1 MIKSASQ
8 LLKNKS
14 ALVIL
19 LIIGVVVSV
28 YAGKLIYDRESDAI
42 KLSFRSDF
50 SDKVQALQREL
61 FLTEEVVHGLKSL
74 YDCSESV
81 EYGEFKTMVDS
92 FLLRHEER
100 IQGLSWNPRL
110 SANQIDESAL
120 DYDPSFLE
128 SIRKDFPD
136 FEITERDEQNKLV
149 HVDVKKR
156 KDDFFIPVAYI
167 EPYPSNQKAHG
178 FDIASNAQRKE
189 SIEAARDTDQIHATP
204 TISLVQKNTRGV
216 LVIAPLYDG
225 KPITLESQRELFKG
239 VVVGVFDVGEMADQA
254 MKSTAVRNLSFELL
268 EGNFSSPFA
277 IKNIDAGLFDTIY
290 KSSEDQSEIFPKLSN
305 FIETDMLTFA
315 NRTWGVKGVPFE
327 SYVSQRRS
335 YAPFLVV
342 ALGGILSISI
352 FGYLFRML
360 AVQQKLEQLSLQDS
374 LTNVANKRG
383 IIDYLNHEW
392 DRCLRDKNSL
402 SICMID
408 LDEFKKFNDTYGH
421 VAGDRCLQEVAQAL
435 QAAASRGVDMV
446 GRYGGEEFCLILP
459 NTSDPESVAKDCLD
473 KVADLHIPH
482 KTSSTGD
489 YVSISVGLATLVPQ
503 PGDSLTDLL
512 KAADT
517 ALYQAKQEGRNQLK
531 VAETVEK
538 THVLLSNPIRSGY
551 RKSTTKQPW

>member
-1 MIKSASQ
+1 
-8 LLKNKS
+8 
-14 ALVIL
+14 
-19 LIIGVVVSV
+19 
-28 YAGKLIYDRESDAI
+28 
-42 KLSFRSDF
+42 
-50 SDKVQALQREL
+50 
-61 FLTEEVVHGLKSL
+61 
-74 YDCSESV
+74 
-81 EYGEFKTMVDS
+81 
-92 FLLRHEER
+92 
-100 IQGLSWNPRL
+100 
-110 SANQIDESAL
+110 
-120 DYDPSFLE
+120 
-128 SIRKDFPD
+128 
-136 FEITERDEQNKLV
+136 
-149 HVDVKKR
+149 
-156 KDDFFIPVAYI
+156 
-167 EPYPSNQKAHG
+167 
-178 FDIASNAQRKE
+178 
-189 SIEAARDTDQIHATP
+189 
-204 TISLVQKNTRGV
+204 
-216 LVIAPLYDG
+216 
-225 KPITLESQRELFKG
+225 
-239 VVVGVFDVGEMADQA
+239 
-254 MKSTAVRNLSFELL
+254 LL
-268 EGNFSSPFA
+268 EGNFSSPFTPN
-277 IKNIDAGLFDTIY
+277 NIDAGSFDTIY
-290 KSSEDQSEIFPKLSN
+290 KSSEDQSEIFPELSK

-315 NRTWGVKGVPFE
+315 NRTWGVKGAPFE

-538 THVLLSNPIRSGY
+538 THVLLSGPIRSGY